1 MKKLL
6 LICAAAAM
14 MLGVA
19 SCSHKGDQG
28 EKGMFEDEAF
38 RDSVT
43 ELAGRAFGQD
53 ANTQLRYYLGN
64 LSDSARAEFDKE
76 AFLRGV
82 VHALKTDTTDQS
94 YLMGYQQ
101 GVQMLGFL
109 LQQNNGARIDVDQF
123 IKVFSAEFLKDSIA
137 PEEMSKTAAE
147 FQNML
152 QRVNLEKKRRA
163 DLARENDPVAI
174 ANKNAGAKAIA
185 DAKAANP
192 AIKTSESGLAYEIIN
207 PGEGDKV
214 TYNSTAEVIYT
225 GKLVDGKVFD
235 SSNGEPRPF
244 QVQGVIRGFSEGL
257 QLLGKG
263 GKAILYIPADL
274 AYGINGEPRAGIGP
288 NSTLIFEIEVVDF
301 TDPTVANKPMQPA
314 QPTQPAN

>member
-1 MKKLL
+1 MT
-6 LICAAAAM
+6 
-14 MLGVA
+14 LGIA
-19 SCSHKGDQG
+19 SCSHKDDQG

-38 RDSVT
+38 CDSVT

-53 ANTQLRYYLGN
+53 ANTQLHYYLST

-76 AFLRGV
+76 AFLRGM
-82 VHALKTDTTDQS
+82 VHALKTDTADHS

-101 GVQMLGFL
+101 GVQMLGFIM
-109 LQQNNGARIDVDQF
+109 QQNNAAKINVDQF
-123 IKVFSAEFLKDSIA
+123 IKVFSAQFLRDSIA
-137 PEEMSKTAAE
+137 PEEMTATATE
-147 FQNML
+147 FQDML
-152 QRVNLEKKRRA
+152 QRINLEKQRRA

-192 AIKTSESGLAYEIIN
+192 NLQTAESGLVYEIIN

-214 TYNSTAEVIYT
+214 TYNSTAQVIYT

-235 SSNGEPRPF
+235 SSNGEPRQF
-244 QVQGVIRGFSEGL
+244 QVQGVIRGFAEGL

-274 AYGINGEPRAGIGP
+274 AYGIKGEPRGGIGP

-301 TDPTVANKPMQPA
+301 TDPTIANKPAQPMQPA
-314 QPTQPAN
+314 HPAQPAQPAN